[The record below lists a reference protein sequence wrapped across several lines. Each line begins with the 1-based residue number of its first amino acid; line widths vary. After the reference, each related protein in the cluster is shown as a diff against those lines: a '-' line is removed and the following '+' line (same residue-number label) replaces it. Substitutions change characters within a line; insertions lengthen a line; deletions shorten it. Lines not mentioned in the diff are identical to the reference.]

1 MMPAT
6 RRFRRPAVLIRGL
19 RKKGMTLV
27 EVIVAM
33 MLLVGV
39 VLVLGGFSA
48 KFAQASNQAHLMVL
62 ANEMAATRLDA
73 VRQQPNYVAIDTL
86 VHLKDSVKADVS
98 WYYVKTQVVRIG
110 GGVTDSVDYKLVTVT
125 VTHPAMRKIV
135 TKTTAVA
142 AF

>member
-1 MMPAT
+1 MM
-6 RRFRRPAVLIRGL
+6 RRIRRHRRPAVLLRGL
-19 RKKGMTLV
+19 RRTGMTLV

-48 KFAQASNQAHLMVL
+48 KFAQASNQAHLIVL
-62 ANEMAATRLDA
+62 ANEIAATRLDA
-73 VRQQPNYVAIDTL
+73 VRQQPNYAALDTL
-86 VHLKDSVKADVS
+86 VRVDSVKADAS
-98 WYYVKTQVVRIG
+98 WYGVRTQFVRVG
-110 GGVTDSVDYKLVTVT
+110 GAVTDSLDYKVFTVT

-135 TKTTAVA
+135 TKTTGVA

>member
-1 MMPAT
+1 MTRAT
-6 RRFRRPAVLIRGL
+6 RRGRLGRALLRGL

-48 KFAQASNQAHLMVL
+48 KFAQASNQAHLIVL
-62 ANEMAATRLDA
+62 ANELASTRLDA
-73 VRQQPNYVAIDTL
+73 VREQPTYVALDTL
-86 VHLKDSVKADVS
+86 IHLNDSVKADFS
-98 WYYVKTQVVRIG
+98 WYHIKTQVVRIG
-110 GGVTDSVDYKLVTVT
+110 GALTDSVDYKLVTVT
-125 VTHPAMRKIV
+125 VTHPAMRKSV
-135 TKTTAVA
+135 AKTTAVA

>member
-1 MMPAT
+1 MSPLT
-6 RRFRRPAVLIRGL
+6 RRARRTTVLLRGL

-48 KFAQASNQAHLMVL
+48 KFAQASNQAHLVVL
-62 ANEMAATRLDA
+62 ANEIAATRLDV
-73 VRQQPNYVAIDTL
+73 VRQQPNYAAIDTL
-86 VHLKDSVKADVS
+86 VRLKDSVKADVS
-98 WYYVKTQVVRIG
+98 WYYVKTQIVRIG
-110 GGVTDSVDYKLVTVT
+110 GAITDSVDYKLVTVT
-125 VTHPAMRKIV
+125 VSHPAMRKNV
-135 TKTTAVA
+135 TKTTGVA

>member
-1 MMPAT
+1 MKHPIKGL
-6 RRFRRPAVLIRGL
+6 RRSRALLRGL
-19 RKKGMTLV
+19 SKKGMTLV

-48 KFAQASNQAHLMVL
+48 KFAQATNQAHLIIL
-62 ANEMAATRLDA
+62 ANELGATRLDA
-73 VRQQPNYVAIDTL
+73 VRQQPDYAAIDSLAQT
-86 VHLKDSVKADVS
+86 STVKADFS
-98 WYYVKTQVVRIG
+98 AYSVKTQVVHVG
-110 GGVTDSVDYKLVTVT
+110 GAVTDTVDYKLVTVT
-125 VTHPAMRKIV
+125 VTHPAMRKTV

>member
-1 MMPAT
+1 MKS
-6 RRFRRPAVLIRGL
+6 R
-19 RKKGMTLV
+19 KGMTLV

-48 KFAQASNQAHLMVL
+48 KFAQASNQAHLVVL
-62 ANEMAATRLDA
+62 ANEIAATRLDV
-73 VRQQPNYVAIDTL
+73 VRQQPSYVALDTL
-86 VHLKDSVKADVS
+86 AVTDSVKADAS
-98 WYYVKTQVVRIG
+98 WYRVQTQKTRIG
-110 GGVTDSVDYKLVTVT
+110 GAVTDSVDYKLFTVT
-125 VTHPAMRKIV
+125 VTHPAMRKVV

>member
-1 MMPAT
+1 MTPAT
-6 RRFRRPAVLIRGL
+6 RRRLPSVLVRGL
-19 RKKGMTLV
+19 QTKGMTLV

-48 KFAQASNQAHLMVL
+48 KFAQASNQAHLVVL
-62 ANEMAATRLDA
+62 ANELAATRLDA
-73 VRQQPNYVAIDTL
+73 VREQPTYLAVDTL
-86 VHLKDSVKADVS
+86 VHMNDSVKADAS
-98 WYYVKTQVVRIG
+98 WYHVKTQVVRIG
-110 GGVTDSVDYKLVTVT
+110 GAVTDSLDYKMVTVS
-125 VTHPAMRKIV
+125 VTHPAMRKTV

>member
-1 MMPAT
+1 MKPAT

-48 KFAQASNQAHLMVL
+48 KFAQASNQAHLIVL
-62 ANEMAATRLDA
+62 ANEIAATRLDA
-73 VRQQPNYVAIDTL
+73 VRQQPTYISIDTL
-86 VHLKDSVKADVS
+86 VRTDTVKADFS
-98 WYYVKTQVVRIG
+98 SYTRRTQIVRVG
-110 GGVTDSVDYKLVTVT
+110 GAVTDSVDYKLVTVT